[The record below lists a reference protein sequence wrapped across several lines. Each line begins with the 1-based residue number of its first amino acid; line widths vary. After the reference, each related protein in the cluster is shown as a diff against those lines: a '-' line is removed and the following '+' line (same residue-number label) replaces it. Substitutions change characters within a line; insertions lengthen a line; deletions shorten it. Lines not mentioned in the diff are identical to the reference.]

1 MPGYKG
7 HLIGG
12 AVAFAVALCVVHSAG
27 VYFNETQGLQWFAS
41 TLAGSL
47 FPDIDVKSKGQNIFY
62 KIILCLLLFMLFY
75 DYHRPFI
82 TISVAAM
89 VPMIVRHRGI
99 FHRLWFVISFPVVLA
114 LFLVTF
120 YPLYQS
126 TIMYNSLFFM
136 IGAISHL
143 WLDLG
148 FKRMIRF

>member
-1 MPGYKG
+1 
-7 HLIGG
+7 
-12 AVAFAVALCVVHSAG
+12 
-27 VYFNETQGLQWFAS
+27 
-41 TLAGSL
+41 
-47 FPDIDVKSKGQNIFY
+47 
-62 KIILCLLLFMLFY
+62 
-75 DYHRPFI
+75 
-82 TISVAAM
+82 VAAM